1 MTSLISLSSQEEW
14 PMLQLYLVSICF
26 IWWPMEILYKC
37 CPLILFDIY
46 RMLHCYYPKTSTV
59 FDQIQDCSI
68 NLSHTWIVISVI
80 LQAEFAFSIG
90 KHFATATHHNFGHLH
105 QFVDIYTKVKQ
116 SRNYKSWNDVCKQ
129 IVYSHAFIKFLM
141 GID

>member
-1 MTSLISLSSQEEW
+1 
-14 PMLQLYLVSICF
+14 
-26 IWWPMEILYKC
+26 MEILYKC

-46 RMLHCYYPKTSTV
+46 TMLHCYYPKTSTV
-59 FDQIQDCSI
+59 FDQTQDCSI

-80 LQAEFAFSIG
+80 SQAEFAFSIG